1 MNPLPSALNCLFA
14 LTGITEE
21 NIDEVAWCVDTPQLE
36 KQARAAASSIFRKLN
51 PLKDRNLS
59 KDEYMKA
66 VEDLADNKVE
76 RKLLEKAGKLCIAGL
91 IPKNYLKHRFSP
103 V

>member
-1 MNPLPSALNCLFA
+1 MQSTLSCLFA
-14 LTGITEE
+14 LTGITDE

-36 KQARAAASSIFRKLN
+36 KQARTAASSIFRKLN

-66 VEDLADNKVE
+66 VEDLADNKAE
-76 RKLLEKAGKLCIAGL
+76 RKLLEKAGNLCILGL
-91 IPKNYLKHRFSP
+91 Y
-103 V
+103 

>member
-1 MNPLPSALNCLFA
+1 M
-14 LTGITEE
+14 E
-21 NIDEVAWCVDTPQLE
+21 TPQLE

-66 VEDLADNKVE
+66 VENLADNKAE
-76 RKLLEKAGKLCIAGL
+76 KKLLEKAGILCSCQMEDCTVSTKFMAI
-91 IPKNYLKHRFSP
+91 
-103 V
+103 